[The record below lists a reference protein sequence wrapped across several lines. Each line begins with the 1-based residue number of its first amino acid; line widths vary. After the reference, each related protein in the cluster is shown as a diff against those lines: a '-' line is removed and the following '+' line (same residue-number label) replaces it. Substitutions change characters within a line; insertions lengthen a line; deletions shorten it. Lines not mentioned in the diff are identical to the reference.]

1 MKVLSEEK
9 RQFVDTF
16 LARSLIARMATAGAD
31 GRPHVVPVWYAWDGT
46 ALWISSFV
54 STRKVRQLRE
64 NPYLSV
70 SVDVSGAGEKTSGVI
85 LEGAA
90 ELVTEPRELVA
101 QHSTWIYT
109 RYLGEDGVLAEEP
122 QSWIYD
128 PENLLIKLTP
138 EEFFVWEY

>member
-16 LARSLIARMATAGAD
+16 LARPLIARMATAGTD

-54 STRKVRQLRE
+54 STRKIRQLRE
-64 NPYLSV
+64 NSYLSV

-85 LEGAA
+85 LEGAV

-101 QHSTWIYT
+101 QQSTWIYA
-109 RYLGEDGVLAEEP
+109 RYLGEAGVLAEEP
-122 QSWIYD
+122 QSWIHD

>member
-31 GRPHVVPVWYAWDGT
+31 GHPHVVPVWYAWDGT

>member
-9 RQFVDTF
+9 RQFVDAF
-16 LARSLIARMATAGAD
+16 LARALIARMATAGAD
-31 GRPHVVPVWYAWDGT
+31 GRPHVVPVWYAWDGA

-54 STRKVRQLRE
+54 STRKIRQLRE

-70 SVDVSGAGEKTSGVI
+70 TVDVSGAGEKTSGVI
-85 LEGAA
+85 LEGVV

-101 QHSTWIYT
+101 SHSTWIYE
-109 RYLGEDGVLAEEP
+109 RYLGETGVLAEEP
-122 QSWIYD
+122 QSWIHD

-138 EEFFVWEY
+138 QEFFLWEY

>member
-16 LARSLIARMATAGAD
+16 LARPLIARMATAGTD

-54 STRKVRQLRE
+54 STRKIKQLQK

-70 SVDVSGAGEKTSGVI
+70 TVDVSGAGEKTSGVI
-85 LEGAA
+85 LEGAV

-101 QHSTWIYT
+101 SHSTWIYK

-122 QSWIYD
+122 QSWIHD

-138 EEFFVWEY
+138 EEFFVGEY